1 MTLRQL
7 HAIKPNAL
15 CSPRLLAWVE
25 YYYDLPRT
33 VTPAITGA
41 TRTAD
46 GFIMFSTTADPFY
59 NQMESAEDLARN
71 LHGLL
76 RALSPSNVKPGN
88 AGTMNPDK
96 VRVSAAMQ
104 RKLGLIRKPS
114 ALDEAMRREEVS
126 NGA

>member
-7 HAIKPNAL
+7 HTLKPSAL
-15 CSPRLLAWVE
+15 CSPRLLQWVE

-33 VTPAITGA
+33 VQPAITGA
-41 TRTAD
+41 TRTSD
-46 GFIMFSTTADPFY
+46 GFVMYSTTADPFY
-59 NQMESAEDLARN
+59 NRMESADDIARN

-96 VRVSAAMQ
+96 VRVSPAMQ
-104 RKLGLIRKPS
+104 RKLGVSPKADDGRKD
-114 ALDEAMRREEVS
+114 ARTA
-126 NGA
+126 

>member
-7 HAIKPNAL
+7 HAINPRCL

-41 TRTAD
+41 SRTSD
-46 GFIMFSTTADPFY
+46 GFVMFSTEADPFY
-59 NQMESAEDLARN
+59 NQMECADDLARN

-76 RALSPSNVKPGN
+76 KALSLSNVKPGN

-96 VRVSAAMQ
+96 VKVSAAMQ
-104 RKLGLIRKPS
+104 RKLG
-114 ALDEAMRREEVS
+114 VS